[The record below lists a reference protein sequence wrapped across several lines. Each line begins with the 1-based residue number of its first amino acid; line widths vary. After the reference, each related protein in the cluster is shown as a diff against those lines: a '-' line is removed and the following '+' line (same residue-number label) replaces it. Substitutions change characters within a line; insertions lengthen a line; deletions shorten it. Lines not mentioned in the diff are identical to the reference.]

1 MLFTYDNESGKGTG
15 VNENEHTCKY
25 GLNKNFLAPRYYGL
39 SITDTKSQFRGC
51 PLQRELT
58 NQCSCLEFLTAIKWE
73 VELKVKLA
81 CGVGKQNF

>member
-1 MLFTYDNESGKGTG
+1 MSLEKVPELMKMNTQVTF
-15 VNENEHTCKY
+15 CKY

-39 SITDTKSQFRGC
+39 SITDTKSRFRGC

-73 VELKVKLA
+73 IELKVKLA